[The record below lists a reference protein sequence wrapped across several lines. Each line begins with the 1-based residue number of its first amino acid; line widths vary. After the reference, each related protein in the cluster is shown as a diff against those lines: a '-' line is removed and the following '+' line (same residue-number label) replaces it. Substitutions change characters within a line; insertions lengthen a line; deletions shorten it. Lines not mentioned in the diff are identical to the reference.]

1 VIKFS
6 RPLSVISM
14 NSDHYRDKG
23 LGRFLALFEKLY
35 MAVAMISIF
44 VMMLS
49 ISADALSRYLFGSPI
64 TGQYEFTQYY
74 LLVILVFMALP
85 RTYII
90 GGHIRLKL
98 LDEYR
103 HKIPFSLS
111 ERCNAALGGIAFG
124 AIAYVSGLEAVD
136 KFAHQD
142 KLFGAVQF
150 PIYWSY
156 VWVPLGCGLMALRL
170 IYEIFAPELGRDDQ
184 QEGEL

>member
-1 VIKFS
+1 MK
-6 RPLSVISM
+6 
-14 NSDHYRDKG
+14 SDNYPKKEVT
-23 LGRFLALFEKLY
+23 RFLELFEKLF

-64 TGQYEFTQYY
+64 TGQYEFTQFY

-85 RTYII
+85 RTYVI
-90 GGHIRLKL
+90 GGHIRLNL
-98 LDEYR
+98 LEGYR
-103 HKIPFSLS
+103 RKIPFNLA
-111 ERCNAALGGIAFG
+111 ERCNAVLGGIAFG
-124 AIAYVSGLEAVD
+124 VIAYVSGLEAID
-136 KFAHQD
+136 KFVNQD

-156 VWVPLGCGLMALRL
+156 VWVPLGSGLMTLRL
-170 IYEIFAPELGRDDQ
+170 IYEIFVPVQRHDSQ

>member
-1 VIKFS
+1 MS
-6 RPLSVISM
+6 
-14 NSDHYRDKG
+14 SDNWPQKKAP
-23 LGRFLALFEKLY
+23 RFLALFEKLF

-49 ISADALSRYLFGSPI
+49 ISADALGRYLFGSPI
-64 TGQYEFTQYY
+64 TGQYEFTQFY

-85 RTYII
+85 RTYVI
-90 GGHIRLKL
+90 GGHIRLNI
-98 LDEYR
+98 LDRYR
-103 HKIPFSLS
+103 RKIPFNLS
-111 ERCNAALGGIAFG
+111 ERCNLALGGIVFG
-124 AIAYVSGLEAVD
+124 AIAYVSGLEAID
-136 KFAHQD
+136 KFVHQD

-170 IYEIFAPELGRDDQ
+170 IYEIFAPVQGQDSQ

>member
-1 VIKFS
+1 
-6 RPLSVISM
+6 M
-14 NSDHYRDKG
+14 NSNNSPQRG
-23 LGRFLALFEKLY
+23 VSRFLAIFEKLF
-35 MAVAMISIF
+35 MATAIIAIF

-64 TGQYEFTQYY
+64 TGQYEFTQFY

-85 RTYII
+85 RTYGS

-98 LDEYR
+98 LDGYLR
-103 HKIPFSLS
+103 KIPFNLS
-111 ERCNAALGGIAFG
+111 ERCNAVLGGIAFG
-124 AIAYVSGLEAVD
+124 AIAYVSGLEAID
-136 KFAHQD
+136 KFINQD

-156 VWVPLGCGLMALRL
+156 VWVPLGSGLMALRL
-170 IYEIFAPELGRDDQ
+170 IYEIFFPMQRYESQ

>member
-1 VIKFS
+1 
-6 RPLSVISM
+6 M
-14 NSDHYRDKG
+14 NDDHYLKKRVD
-23 LGRFLALFEKLY
+23 RFLALFEKLY
-35 MAVAMISIF
+35 MAAAMISIF

-64 TGQYEFTQYY
+64 TGQYEFTQFY

-85 RTYII
+85 RTYVI

-98 LDEYR
+98 LDRYR
-103 HKIPFSLS
+103 HKIPFNLS
-111 ERCNAALGGIAFG
+111 ERCNTVLAGTAFG
-124 AIAYVSGLEAVD
+124 AIAYISGLEAVD
-136 KFAHQD
+136 KFVNQD

-156 VWVPLGCGLMALRL
+156 VWVPVGCGLMTLRL
-170 IYEIFAPELGRDDQ
+170 AYEIFAPAPYHDSQ

>member
-1 VIKFS
+1 
-6 RPLSVISM
+6 M
-14 NSDHYRDKG
+14 NSDNDPKKDVS
-23 LGRFLALFEKLY
+23 RFLALFEKLF

-64 TGQYEFTQYY
+64 TGQYEFTQFY

-98 LDEYR
+98 LDR
-103 HKIPFSLS
+103 QLQKIPFNLA
-111 ERCNAALGGIAFG
+111 ERLNVVLGGIAFG
-124 AIAYVSGLEAVD
+124 TIAYISGIEAID
-136 KFAHQD
+136 KFVNQD

-156 VWVPLGCGLMALRL
+156 VWVPLGSGLMALRL
-170 IYEIFAPELGRDDQ
+170 IYEIFVPVQRHDGQ

>member
-1 VIKFS
+1 
-6 RPLSVISM
+6 M
-14 NSDHYRDKG
+14 NEKHYPKKPVD
-23 LGRFLALFEKLY
+23 RFLALFEKLY
-35 MAVAMISIF
+35 MAAAMISIF

-64 TGQYEFTQYY
+64 TGQYEFTQLY

-98 LDEYR
+98 LDRYR
-103 HKIPFSLS
+103 RKIPFNLS
-111 ERCNAALGGIAFG
+111 ERCNAMLAGIAFG
-124 AIAYVSGLEAVD
+124 AIAYISGFEAVE
-136 KFAHQD
+136 KFANQD
-142 KLFGAVQF
+142 KLFGAVQL

-156 VWVPLGCGLMALRL
+156 VWVPLGCGLMTLRL
-170 IYEIFAPELGRDDQ
+170 VYEIFAPMPRQDSQ

>member
-1 VIKFS
+1 
-6 RPLSVISM
+6 M
-14 NSDHYRDKG
+14 NSDPHPAKG
-23 LGRFLALFEKLY
+23 LARLLGLFEKLY
-35 MAVAMISIF
+35 MAAAMISIF

-49 ISADALSRYLFGSPI
+49 ISADALSRYLLGSPI
-64 TGQYEFTQYY
+64 TGQYEFTQFY

-85 RTYII
+85 RTYMI

-98 LDEYR
+98 LDRYR
-103 HKIPFSLS
+103 RKIPFNLS
-111 ERCNAALGGIAFG
+111 ERCNAALAAIAFG
-124 AIAYVSGLEAVD
+124 AIAYISGLESVD
-136 KFAHQD
+136 KFVNQD

-170 IYEIFAPELGRDDQ
+170 IYEVFAPQGPPAGE

>member
-1 VIKFS
+1 
-6 RPLSVISM
+6 M
-14 NSDHYRDKG
+14 NRNNYRKMG
-23 LGRFLALFEKLY
+23 VPRFLAFFEKFY
-35 MAVAMISIF
+35 MAAAMISIF

-64 TGQYEFTQYY
+64 TGQYEFTQFY

-90 GGHIRLKL
+90 GGHIRLNL
-98 LDEYR
+98 LDGYR
-103 HKIPFSLS
+103 RKIPFNLS
-111 ERCNAALGGIAFG
+111 ERCNAALAGIAFG
-124 AIAYVSGLEAVD
+124 AIAWVSGLEAID
-136 KFAHQD
+136 KFVSQD

-156 VWVPLGCGLMALRL
+156 VWVPLGSGLMALRL
-170 IYEIFAPELGRDDQ
+170 IYEIFFPVTHSDPDSQ